1 MRVCLICVEF
11 FINKSGGFGR
21 AARTIGRELAARGV
35 EVTAIVPRQGDQAPR
50 EQHDG
55 VTVLGFA
62 KRRPLDA
69 YRLCQEVDADVY
81 HSCQPSM
88 TTVLARWARPH
99 AKHIITLRDPRSWD
113 DWWKEFERP
122 ARSRPQ
128 VISNWIFEANPLVR
142 QSVRRADGIYCS
154 SRHLGPKI
162 RAIYGV
168 DAGFLPTPVAVPDRV
183 AKARRPTVGWLA
195 RWDPI
200 KRPEIFL
207 QLPPRFPE
215 VRFRFAGTALDR
227 EWERHLKQTYGSA
240 PNLEWLGRIDQFHSP
255 REHSEFLGDAWVM
268 VNAST
273 KEAMPNAFLEAAAHR
288 AAILSGLDP
297 DGFAS
302 NFGYHVRARAPRAKY
317 PDAEDFAQGLAWLLA
332 NDRWREQG
340 QRGYEHVSGTF
351 ATGIALERHIA
362 AYREHLGAGP
372 TDGRRGLTRRVA

>member
-35 EVTAIVPRQGDQAPR
+35 EVYAIVPRQGDQAPR

-81 HSCQPSM
+81 HSCEPSM
-88 TTVLARWARPH
+88 TTVFARWAMPH
-99 AKHIITLRDPRSWD
+99 KKHIITFRDPRNWG
-113 DWWKEFERP
+113 DWSKELERP
-122 ARSRPQ
+122 ARGKLQ
-128 VISNWIFEANPLVR
+128 VISNWIFEANHLVR
-142 QSVRRADGIYCS
+142 QAVRRADGIYS
-154 SRHLGPKI
+154 IGRYLVPKI
-162 RAIYGV
+162 KTIYGV
-168 DAGFLPTPVAVPDRV
+168 DAEFLPTPVAVPDRV
-183 AKARRPTVGWLA
+183 TKAARPGSPAGIRSSDRRSFSSCRQG
-195 RWDPI
+195 
-200 KRPEIFL
+200 FL
-207 QLPPRFPE
+207 RC
-215 VRFRFAGTALDR
+215 AGAALDPQ
-227 EWERHLKQTYGSA
+227 WERHLRQTYGSA

-255 REHSEFLGDAWVM
+255 RQHSEFLGDAWVM

-302 NFGYHVRARAPRAKY
+302 HFGYHVRTRAPRAKY

-340 QRGYEHVSGTF
+340 QRGYEHVATTF
-351 ATGIALERHIA
+351 ETEIAIQRHIA
-362 AYREHLGAGP
+362 VYREHLGAGP
-372 TDGRRGLTRRVA
+372 TDGRRGLNRQAA